1 MMPRAVA
8 QLGSALDWG
17 SRGRRFKSCQPD
29 VKAQVRVGFSPGL
42 HHVRGSFSVV
52 PLWSPRRCR
61 GQSPVD
67 EGTAPTPSPV
77 DKGTKRGPERLRE
90 HPQGSERI
98 TGPWSRGCYA
108 GCACVVRRRR
118 GRRWPARRRRRG
130 GGRRG
135 EGSRE
140 WSPSRRGRG
149 CLRCHSV
156 VATVLG
162 GRGVAC
168 GAQDA
173 DGDGSGG
180 DLHGSEGGVVGA
192 QDRQAPRSL
201 SVGDLAG
208 DPAELDEDARVQDG
222 YR

>member
-1 MMPRAVA
+1 MKEVNVVV
-8 QLGSALDWG
+8 WY
-17 SRGRRFKSCQPD
+17 D
-29 VKAQVRVGFSPGL
+29 V
-42 HHVRGSFSVV
+42 
-52 PLWSPRRCR
+52 LWSGAFLLVVGTLIIALVRWFRTSTPALLAFVELLVIVLI
-61 GQSPVD
+61 PVL
-67 EGTAPTPSPV
+67 
-77 DKGTKRGPERLRE
+77 GPIAYLVA
-90 HPQGSERI
+90 
-98 TGPWSRGCYA
+98 T
-108 GCACVVRRRR
+108 
-118 GRRWPARRRRRG
+118 ARRV
-130 GGRRG
+130 
-135 EGSRE
+135 
-140 WSPSRRGRG
+140 
-149 CLRCHSV
+149 RCHSV

>member
-1 MMPRAVA
+1 MAEPPTPDAPDATHPAAVRRPLARRARGPWPLVWLLFTAVGVA
-8 QLGSALDWG
+8 WALLVPVAGSADE
-17 SRGRRFKSCQPD
+17 PD
-29 VKAQVRVGFSPGL
+29 HLIKAAAV
-42 HHVRGSFSVV
+42 VRGQ
-52 PLWSPRRCR
+52 L
-61 GQSPVD
+61 
-67 EGTAPTPSPV
+67 A
-77 DKGTKRGPERLRE
+77 GP
-90 HPQGSERI
+90 Q
-98 TGPWSRGCYA
+98 
-108 GCACVVRRRR
+108 V
-118 GRRWPARRRRRG
+118 
-130 GGRRG
+130 
-135 EGSRE
+135 
-140 WSPSRRGRG
+140 
-149 CLRCHSV
+149 RCHSV